1 MDKSSYYKIIMHML
15 RFQFYYYFF
24 EIFSP
29 SGKSMTHK
37 AVTLTESTRLE
48 IEVYSETEK
57 SVLLPSLRQT
67 HFLS

>member
-1 MDKSSYYKIIMHML
+1 MDKNSYYKIIMHML

-29 SGKSMTHK
+29 SGKSMTHS
-37 AVTLTESTRLE
+37 AVTLTESTGLE

-57 SVLLPSLRQT
+57 SVPLLSL
-67 HFLS
+67 

>member
-1 MDKSSYYKIIMHML
+1 MDKNSYYKIIMHML

-29 SGKSMTHK
+29 SGKSMTHN
-37 AVTLTESTRLE
+37 AVTLTESTGLE

-57 SVLLPSLRQT
+57 SVPLLAL
-67 HFLS
+67 

>member
-1 MDKSSYYKIIMHML
+1 MHML

-29 SGKSMTHK
+29 SGKSMTHN
-37 AVTLTESTRLE
+37 AVTLTESTGLE

-57 SVLLPSLRQT
+57 SVPLPSL
-67 HFLS
+67 